1 MRYIVNGNGKIYRI
15 VSTGKCDISQRFS
28 RLKGDEKTMFD
39 KFSEFDRQAGEGP
52 QPEQANWQGWTPPW
66 MSGEGEGPRGPFGPR
81 FGGPRGPF
89 GPGFGFGGP
98 RGWGWR
104 GPRGPFGPGFGF
116 GWRHHGHGGPFGPGA
131 WGIPDELLALRSEA
145 AEVARLFAIA
155 SRGAFEN
162 KERLSQLRAFLDR
175 SRKELSD
182 MIYSSG
188 SAQGETPTGGES
200 ASGSSEVGQA

>member
-1 MRYIVNGNGKIYRI
+1 
-15 VSTGKCDISQRFS
+15 
-28 RLKGDEKTMFD
+28 MFD
-39 KFSEFDRQAGEGP
+39 NFNRQAGEGP

-66 MSGEGEGPRGPFGPR
+66 MSGEGEGQQ
-81 FGGPRGPF
+81 GPRGPF
-89 GPGFGFGGP
+89 GPGFGGP

-104 GPRGPFGPGFGF
+104 GPRGPFGPGFGGPRGF
-116 GWRHHGHGGPFGPGA
+116 GWRGQRGPGW

-162 KERLSQLRAFLDR
+162 KERVTQLRAFLDR

-182 MIYSSG
+182 MIYNSS
-188 SAQGETPTGGES
+188 SSKGETSTGGES
-200 ASGSSEVGQA
+200 TTGPSEVGQA